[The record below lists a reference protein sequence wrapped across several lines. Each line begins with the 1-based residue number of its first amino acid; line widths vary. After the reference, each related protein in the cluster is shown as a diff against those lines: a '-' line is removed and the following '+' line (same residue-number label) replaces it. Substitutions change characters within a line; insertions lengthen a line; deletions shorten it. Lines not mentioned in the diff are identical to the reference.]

1 MGDARTR
8 TGGTLGCL
16 RVAGALAAAAIGFSA
31 PSLAQAPSPPPE
43 SGARGA
49 PGVIVQ
55 YQEAP
60 GTNVLYLEE
69 KGGMASAVAPL
80 VPAGRQAP
88 LVPAG
93 RQAPLDSPARK
104 ARAAAEA
111 SPAKVPAAPMPRA
124 QRRLAARGDLARQP

>member
-16 RVAGALAAAAIGFSA
+16 RVAGAVAAAAIGFSA

-69 KGGMASAVAPL
+69 KGGMASAVAPPL
-80 VPAGRQAP
+80 PAGRQAP
-88 LVPAG
+88 
-93 RQAPLDSPARK
+93 RDSPARK

-111 SPAKVPAAPMPRA
+111 SAAKVPAAPMPRA

>member
-8 TGGTLGCL
+8 TGGTLNCL
-16 RVAGALAAAAIGFSA
+16 RVAGAVAAAAIGFSA
-31 PSLAQAPSPPPE
+31 PSPSLAQAPSPPPE

-69 KGGMASAVAPL
+69 KGGMASAVAPP

-88 LVPAG
+88 
-93 RQAPLDSPARK
+93 RDSPARK